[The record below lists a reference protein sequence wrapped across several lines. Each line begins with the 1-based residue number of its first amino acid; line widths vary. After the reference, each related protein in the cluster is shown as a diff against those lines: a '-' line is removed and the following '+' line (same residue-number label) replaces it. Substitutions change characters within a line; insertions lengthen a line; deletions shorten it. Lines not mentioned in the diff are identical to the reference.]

1 MSIAEDIID
10 GWCCQLCGVYFEEE
24 HGYPVVCESCYN
36 ELSEEEKKDYQLA
49 SHKELECS
57 YHMDAKTF
65 FTKVVLMRKA
75 QKDYFKCRTQQNL
88 RKCKALETEID
99 GEIERVNSITG
110 VSSVSKEPR
119 QTNLFTD

>member
-1 MSIAEDIID
+1 M
-10 GWCCQLCGVYFEEE
+10 Y
-24 HGYPVVCESCYN
+24 
-36 ELSEEEKKDYQLA
+36 LSYGCKNILYQG
-49 SHKELECS
+49 SS
-57 YHMDAKTF
+57 DAQSTERLF
-65 FTKVVLMRKA
+65 QVS
-75 QKDYFKCRTQQNL
+75 RTQQNL

>member
-1 MSIAEDIID
+1 M
-10 GWCCQLCGVYFEEE
+10 Y
-24 HGYPVVCESCYN
+24 
-36 ELSEEEKKDYQLA
+36 LSYGCKNILYQ
-49 SHKELECS
+49 E
-57 YHMDAKTF
+57 
-65 FTKVVLMRKA
+65 
-75 QKDYFKCRTQQNL
+75 NL

>member
-1 MSIAEDIID
+1 M
-10 GWCCQLCGVYFEEE
+10 Y
-24 HGYPVVCESCYN
+24 
-36 ELSEEEKKDYQLA
+36 LSYGCKN
-49 SHKELECS
+49 
-57 YHMDAKTF
+57 
-65 FTKVVLMRKA
+65 
-75 QKDYFKCRTQQNL
+75 YFKCRTQQNL

>member
-1 MSIAEDIID
+1 MYLSYGCKNILYQGSSDAQSTER
-10 GWCCQLCGVYFEEE
+10 LFE
-24 HGYPVVCESCYN
+24 
-36 ELSEEEKKDYQLA
+36 
-49 SHKELECS
+49 
-57 YHMDAKTF
+57 
-65 FTKVVLMRKA
+65 
-75 QKDYFKCRTQQNL
+75 CRTQQNL

>member
-1 MSIAEDIID
+1 M
-10 GWCCQLCGVYFEEE
+10 Y
-24 HGYPVVCESCYN
+24 
-36 ELSEEEKKDYQLA
+36 LSYGCKNILYQGSSDAQSTEK
-49 SHKELECS
+49 
-57 YHMDAKTF
+57 TN
-65 FTKVVLMRKA
+65 
-75 QKDYFKCRTQQNL
+75 FKCRTQQNL